1 MDEALVGYEREAL
14 PGMSVGIR
22 YIHRNMPRILEDV
35 GTAPMLAYELGLPGL
50 DSVEYFIT
58 NVNSK
63 TPVTQFAG
71 LPAAHFEDPIHHYD
85 AVELTADKR
94 LSNNWSLQSSYRW
107 SRLWGNFEGFYRND
121 NGQSDP
127 AISSLFDFPTDDPAY
142 TQIGVPRFGYKGD
155 IRYLGKLGAGALPND
170 RTHQIKV
177 FGTYNIPSG
186 LNLGLGLNL
195 SSGMPLTAMAAN
207 PNYASPGEIPMT
219 PRGAGFQTVDGFKKR
234 TPWEPSIN
242 AHVDY
247 AFGNLRRI
255 VLLADVFNLGNFQR
269 VTGYNYYYE
278 YPSFGTLNPDF
289 GQIGNPVTRIGY
301 QTPQQIRLGARFEF

>member
-1 MDEALVGYEREAL
+1 
-14 PGMSVGIR
+14 
-22 YIHRNMPRILEDV
+22 
-35 GTAPMLAYELGLPGL
+35 MLAYELGLPGL

-58 NVNSK
+58 NVNAS
-63 TPVTQFAG
+63 TPVTQFPG
-71 LPAAHFEDPIHHYD
+71 LPVAHFEDPIHHYD

-142 TQIGVPRFGYKGD
+142 TQIGVPQFGYKGD
-155 IRYLGKLGAGALPND
+155 IRFLGALGAGPLPND
-170 RTHQIKV
+170 RTHQVKV
-177 FGTYNIPSG
+177 YGTYNMPVG
-186 LNLGLGLNL
+186 LNLGLGLNV

-219 PRGAGFQTVDGFKKR
+219 ARGAGFQTVDGFKTR
-234 TPWEPSIN
+234 TPWEPAIN

-247 AFGNLRRI
+247 GFGNLRRI
-255 VLLADVFNLGNFQR
+255 VLLLDVFNLGNIQR

-301 QTPQQIRLGARFEF
+301 QMPQQIRLGARFEF